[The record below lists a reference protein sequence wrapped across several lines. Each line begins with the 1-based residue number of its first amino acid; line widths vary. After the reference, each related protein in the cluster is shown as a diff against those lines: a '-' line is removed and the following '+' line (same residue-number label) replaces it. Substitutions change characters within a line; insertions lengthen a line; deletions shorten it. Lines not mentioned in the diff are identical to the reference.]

1 MTKLFS
7 RLFAALPPT
16 LFALSAVLAL
26 LTPARADIFFT
37 NPIAEGADPWV
48 VRHGAHYYWCS
59 SDGNRGIAINRSDRL
74 TGLGE
79 KFVVWRAADT
89 GPHSREIWAPELHR
103 LDGRWYVYVA
113 ASDGK
118 NKNHRTIVL
127 ESTQDDPLS
136 PFVFKAE
143 LYTGDHLDTKADNR
157 WAIDATILEHRG
169 QRYVIWSGWQDE
181 RDEQWLYIA
190 TLSNP
195 WTVSSNRVRLAA
207 NNDFLWERVDEKLSG
222 RGLAEAPQ
230 VLTRNGRVFVT
241 YSCSGSW
248 QPSYKLGLLT
258 LAPDGDPMKPS
269 SWSKSPQPV
278 FQRTEKTFGVGH
290 NCFVTSPDG
299 REDWL
304 VYHAKVNLTPGWQRT
319 LRLQP
324 FTWRAD
330 GTPDFGTP
338 IAAGTPLRV
347 PSRTGS
353 RTILGAS
360 FTENFRTGLGAW
372 DVYAHPQ
379 YVRPT
384 PGELR
389 LGHPERDLVN
399 AFRSGEKVLLRD
411 YSWDDARITV
421 RLRVTPGGRPAGLL
435 FRATSPAVG
444 HHAQRAYFAG
454 IATSPTRAV
463 LTYSDGATTTELA
476 SAPLTLDSEKPHTL
490 EVTARGPAF
499 SLTVDGHPTLTATD
513 ARLTYGRL
521 GLRIDDGSAIFESVT
536 ASPLSP

>member
-1 MTKLFS
+1 MPHSFLGRSVALVTVF
-7 RLFAALPPT
+7 FAALLPPA
-16 LFALSAVLAL
+16 LFASAA
-26 LTPARADIFFT
+26 PPFT

-59 SDGNRGIAINRSDRL
+59 SDGNRGIAIHRSDRL

-79 KFVVWRAADT
+79 KFIVWRADDT
-89 GPHSREIWAPELHR
+89 GPHSREIWAPELHH
-103 LDGRWYVYVA
+103 LDGRWYVYVG

-136 PFVFKAE
+136 PFLFKAE
-143 LYTGDHLDTKADNR
+143 LYTGDHLDTQTDNR

-169 QRYVIWSGWQDE
+169 QRYVLWSGWHDE

-190 TLSNP
+190 TLANP

-207 NNDFLWERVDEKLSG
+207 NADFLWERVDEKPTG

-230 VLTRNGRVFVT
+230 VLTRHGRVFVT

-248 QPSYKLGLLT
+248 QASYKLGLLT
-258 LAPDGDPMKPS
+258 LAPDGEPLNPAA
-269 SWSKSPQPV
+269 WTKSPEPV

-290 NCFVTSPDG
+290 NGFVTSPDG

-304 VYHAKVNLTPGWQRT
+304 VYHAKVALAPGWQRT

-324 FTWRAD
+324 FHWRAD

-338 IAAGTPLRV
+338 VAAGLALPA
-347 PSRTGS
+347 PSGQPVRT
-353 RTILGAS
+353 RPNTS
-360 FTENFRTGLGAW
+360 FAEDFRSGLGAW

-399 AFRSGEKVLLRD
+399 AFRSGEKIVLRD
-411 YSWDDARITV
+411 RTWSDARFTA
-421 RLRVTPGGRPAGLL
+421 RLRVTPGGKPAGLL
-435 FRATSPAVG
+435 FRAAAPAVG

-454 IATSPTRAV
+454 IATSPTRVV
-463 LTYSDGATTTELA
+463 LAYSDGTTTTELA
-476 SAPLTLDSEKPHTL
+476 SAPLTLDPEKPHTL
-490 EVTARGPAF
+490 EVTARGPAL
-499 SLTVDGHPTLTATD
+499 SVTIDAQPALTANDT
-513 ARLTYGRL
+513 RLTSGRL
-521 GLRIDDGSAIFESVT
+521 GLRIDDGSALFETVT
-536 ASPLSP
+536 ASPLRP

>member
-1 MTKLFS
+1 MSL
-7 RLFAALPPT
+7 RALALLAFAALVTPCLRAADT
-16 LFALSAVLAL
+16 L
-26 LTPARADIFFT
+26 TFT

-59 SDGNRGIAINRSDRL
+59 SDGNRGIAVNRSDRL

-89 GPHSREIWAPELHR
+89 GPHSREIWAPELHH
-103 LDGRWYVYVA
+103 LDGRWYVYVG

-127 ESTQDDPLS
+127 ESATDDPLS
-136 PFVFKAE
+136 PFTFKAE
-143 LYTGDHLDTKADNR
+143 LYTGDHLETKADNR

-169 QRYVIWSGWQDE
+169 QRYVIWSGWHDE
-181 RDEQWLYIA
+181 RDEQWLYLA

-195 WTVSSNRVRLAA
+195 WTISSNRVRLAA
-207 NNDFLWERVDEKLSG
+207 NHDFLWERVDEKLSG

-230 VLTRNGRVFVT
+230 VLTRHGRVFVT

-258 LAPDGDPMKPS
+258 LAPDGDPMNPAA
-269 SWSKSPQPV
+269 WTKSPEPV

-304 VYHAKVNLTPGWQRT
+304 VYHSKVNLTNGWQRT

-324 FTWRAD
+324 FRWRAD

-338 IAAGTPLRV
+338 VAAGLSLPV
-347 PSRTGS
+347 PSGQRDLT
-353 RTILGAS
+353 RPHTS
-360 FTENFRTGLGAW
+360 FTEDFRSGLGAW

-379 YVRPT
+379 YVRSA

-411 YSWDDARITV
+411 RTWTDARFTV
-421 RLRVTPGGRPAGLL
+421 RLRVTPGGKPAGLL
-435 FRATSPAVG
+435 FRAASPAVG

-454 IATSPTRAV
+454 IATSPTRVILA
-463 LTYSDGATTTELA
+463 YSDGSTTTELA
-476 SAPLTLDSEKPHTL
+476 SAALTLDPEKPHTL
-490 EVTARGPAF
+490 EVTARGSA
-499 SLTVDGHPTLTATD
+499 LTVTVDAQPALTATD
-513 ARLTYGRL
+513 ARLTSGLL

-536 ASPLSP
+536 ATPLGAK